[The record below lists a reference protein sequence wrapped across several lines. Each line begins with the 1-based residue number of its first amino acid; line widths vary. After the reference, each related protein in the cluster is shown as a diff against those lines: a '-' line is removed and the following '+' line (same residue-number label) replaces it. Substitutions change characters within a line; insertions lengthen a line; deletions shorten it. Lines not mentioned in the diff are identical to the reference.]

1 MSPVGAARIREET
14 TMAGSDR
21 RALDALNRRQVLGLG
36 GLGAAAL
43 VIAGCRPGRPGTTTT
58 TVPGGG
64 GSCVLTPK
72 QTEGPYYL
80 DDDLVRSDIVEG
92 HAGAPLR
99 LELVV
104 ENARCAPLAGAAVDI
119 WHADAAGA
127 YSGFGTAA
135 ASRTFLRGTQL
146 TDNTGKVA
154 FQTIYPG
161 WYVGR
166 AVHIHVKVH
175 TGGREVHTGQLY
187 FDEALN
193 DAVFR
198 TAPYNSRTGART
210 RNAADMIYYNGGAA
224 SMVAVAG
231 TPAGYTGTKTLVVQ
245 A

>member
-1 MSPVGAARIREET
+1 MTET
-14 TMAGSDR
+14 GG
-21 RALDALNRRQVLGLG
+21 RAFDALNRRQLLGLG

-43 VIAGCRPGRPGTTTT
+43 VVAGCRPGRPGTTTT
-58 TVPGGG
+58 TRPGGG
-64 GSCVLTPK
+64 GACVLTPE

-80 DDDLVRSDIVEG
+80 DNDLVRSNIVEG
-92 HAGAPLR
+92 HPGAPLR
-99 LELVV
+99 LGLLV
-104 ENARCAPLAGAAVDI
+104 EDARCAPLAGAAVDI

-146 TDNTGKVA
+146 SDNTGRVV

-193 DAVFR
+193 DTVMR
-198 TAPYNSRTGART
+198 TAPYNRRTGTRT
-210 RNAADMIYYNGGAA
+210 RNATDFIYRSGGAA
-224 SMVAVAG
+224 SMVAVTG
-231 TPAGYTGTKTLVVQ
+231 DPAAYTGTKTLVVR